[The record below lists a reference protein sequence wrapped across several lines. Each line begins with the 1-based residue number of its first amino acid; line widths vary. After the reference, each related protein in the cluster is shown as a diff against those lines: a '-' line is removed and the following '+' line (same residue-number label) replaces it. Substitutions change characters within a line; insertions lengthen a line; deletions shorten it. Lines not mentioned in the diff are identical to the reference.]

1 MKAVHFYSLV
11 FGFIAFILIL
21 GCQESKP
28 NAQTVSTDKASLDSY
43 WYQGKAE
50 VNSYDLQQER
60 YGTIRQGHV
69 ILIFVTEDFLT
80 DKQVKNESNTSIQS
94 TLVLKHN
101 LIRRFT
107 TGLYDYSIMTSVFSP
122 LYNISKPNALKIT
135 TTLQDWCG
143 TSSVQL
149 NKKDNNWNV
158 SLRSYFEKENDQDYN
173 IDNVYT
179 EDELLNLIRIAP
191 GKLPTGE
198 VNIVPMTQSAL
209 MLHWPIKATSVK
221 AWLKEY
227 KEDDFKGKKL
237 RSYTLEFTALN
248 RSISYIFE
256 SESPYKI
263 VGWKEIFNGKDGKLL
278 TTLAKLH
285 NTSMEAY
292 WIENK
297 PEYIKMRAP
306 FGIDNGY

>member
-1 MKAVHFYSLV
+1 MKAVHFYSIV
-11 FGFIAFILIL
+11 FGFITFILIV

-28 NAQTVSTDKASLDSY
+28 NAQTITSDKVSLDRY

-60 YGTIRQGHV
+60 YGAIRPGHA
-69 ILIFVTEDFLT
+69 ILIFVTEDFLK
-80 DKQVKNESNTSIQS
+80 DKQVKNESNTSNQS

-107 TGLYDYSIMTSVFSP
+107 TGLYDYSLMTSVFSP

-143 TSSVQL
+143 TSSVQF
-149 NKKDNNWNV
+149 NKKGNKWDV

-173 IDNVYT
+173 IDDAYT
-179 EDELLNLIRIAP
+179 EDELINLIRIAP
-191 GKLPTGE
+191 GKLPIGE

-209 MLHWPIKATSVK
+209 MLHWPIKPTNVK
-221 AWLKEY
+221 ASLTAYKGDEFTGNKLK
-227 KEDDFKGKKL
+227 
-237 RSYTLEFTALN
+237 SYTLEFPVLN
-248 RSISYIFE
+248 RSISYIYE
-256 SESPYKI
+256 AESPYKI
-263 VGWKEIFNGKDGKLL
+263 VGWKETYNGKDGKPL
-278 TTLAKLH
+278 TSLAKLH
-285 NTSMEAY
+285 NTSLEAY
-292 WIENK
+292 WTENK

-306 FGIDNGY
+306 FDIDNGY

>member
-1 MKAVHFYSLV
+1 MKALHFYSIV
-11 FGFIAFILIL
+11 FGFSIFIFIL

-28 NAQTVSTDKASLDSY
+28 SAQTISSDKAVLDTY

-60 YGTIRQGHV
+60 YGTIRPGHA

-80 DKQVKNESNTSIQS
+80 DKQVKNESYTDKQS

-107 TGLYDYSIMTSVFSP
+107 TGLYDYSLMSSVFSP

-149 NKKDNNWNV
+149 NKRDEKWKV
-158 SLRSYFEKENDQDYN
+158 SLRSYFEKENDQDFN

-191 GKLPTGE
+191 GKLPIGNIE
-198 VNIVPMTQSAL
+198 VLPMLQSAL
-209 MLHWPIKATSVK
+209 MLHWPITANQVK
-221 AWLKEY
+221 ASLKDY
-227 KEDDFKGKKL
+227 KGTDFKAKNL
-237 RSYTLEFTALN
+237 RVYTLEFMAIN
-248 RSISYIFE
+248 RSVSYIFE
-256 SESPYKI
+256 RESPYKI
-263 VGWKEIFNGKDGKLL
+263 VGWTETYNGKDGKVL
-278 TTLAKLH
+278 TTKATIH
-285 NTSMEAY
+285 NSSLEAY
-292 WIENK
+292 WTENK
-297 PEYIKMRAP
+297 PGNEKMRAP
-306 FGIDNGY
+306 FGIENGY